1 MNVVATR
8 NFGAPI
14 TRNEDARLLS
24 GQALF
29 VDDVELPGMLYAAF
43 LRSNVAHARITSIDV
58 SAARA
63 RAGVVAVYTAEDLG
77 EYWAPGPLLVPP
89 PPIKGITFNQ
99 RTQVPLAKGKV
110 RHVGE
115 PLAVVFA
122 ESRYLAED
130 ALADIAVELEP
141 LPAVV
146 DLENALTD
154 ESARVHDDVRGNVA
168 ARVRQSRGNYATACA
183 RADHVI
189 ARRFL
194 YDHGCS
200 SPIETRG
207 IVAHW
212 DARADHLTIW
222 DTTQAPVFLRNG
234 LAGMLG
240 LSERQ
245 VRVIAPF
252 VGGGFGPKI
261 MLFYPEEVVIPW
273 AARKLNRPV
282 KWIEDRLEHFF
293 ATTQERGQTHDAE
306 IALAADGRIL
316 GIKDVFFHDT
326 GAYNPYGLT
335 VPINSQCTLLGPY
348 VVPNYDSTFT
358 AIFTNKPIVT
368 PYRGAGRQHG
378 VFVIERL
385 LDIAAHELKIDRAEI
400 RRRNL
405 IPPNAFPYN
414 NEIIY
419 QDFAPLSY
427 DSGNYEPILDKALE
441 MIGYQN
447 FLAEEQPRFR
457 AQGRHVGVGV
467 ACYVEGTG
475 IGPYE
480 GARVQ
485 VQANGKVG
493 LATGIGTQGQGHFTV
508 FAQIVAD
515 QLGVSVRDVDVVTGD
530 TDQFYWGAGTFASRG
545 AVVAGNAVNEAAKV
559 VRQKILKLA
568 AEHFECAEED
578 LEIANGE
585 VSVVGVPGQ
594 SVKLGALAVKAN
606 PMRGAVRPGAEPG
619 LESTQYF
626 GPPGG
631 ATASGVHAMI
641 VEVDPQTF
649 TLDVLKYVVVHD
661 CGTVI
666 NPLILAGQIHGGV
679 AQGVGNAFYEQL
691 VFDEEGQLLNA
702 SLADYLLPTALEV
715 PRMEIAHTVTTSPL
729 NPLGIKGAGE
739 AGAIP
744 VGPLFAQAI
753 ENALGLLDRK
763 IELNEI
769 PLSPSR
775 LFELINKPPGPK

>member
-1 MNVVATR
+1 VSAR
-8 NFGAPI
+8 KFGAPI
-14 TRNEDARLLS
+14 KRNEDARLLS

-29 VDDVELPGMLYAAF
+29 IDDVELPNMLHAAL
-43 LRSNVAHARITSIDV
+43 LRSNVAHARIVSIDV
-58 SAARA
+58 SAARK
-63 RAGVVAVYTAEDLG
+63 RQGVVAVYTAADLG
-77 EYWAPGPLLVPP
+77 PYWAPGPVVVPP
-89 PPIKGITFNQ
+89 PPIEGAIFNA
-99 RTQVPLAKGKV
+99 RTQVPLAKDKI

-115 PLAVVFA
+115 PLAVVLA
-122 ESRYLAED
+122 ESRYIAED
-130 ALADIAVELEP
+130 ALADIVVELDT

-146 DLENALTD
+146 DLEKALAHS
-154 ESARVHDDVRGNVA
+154 SAAVHDDVRGNLA
-168 ARVRQSRGNYATACA
+168 AHVRQTRGNYEIA
-183 RADHVI
+183 RSKAAHII

-194 YDHGCS
+194 YDHGAS

-207 IVAHW
+207 VVARW
-212 DARADHLTIW
+212 DARANQLTVW

-234 LAGMLG
+234 LAGVFGM
-240 LSERQ
+240 SERQ

-261 MLFYPEEVVIPW
+261 VMFYPEEIIVPW
-273 AARKLNRPV
+273 AAIKHNRPV

-293 ATTQERGQTHDAE
+293 ATTHERGQTHDAE
-306 IALAADGRIL
+306 IALDANGHIL
-316 GIKDVFFHDT
+316 GVKDVFLQDT

-348 VVPNYDSTFT
+348 AIANYDSTFT
-358 AIFTNKPIVT
+358 SVFTNKPIVT

-385 LDIAAHELKIDRAEI
+385 LDIAAHEMNIDRAEI

-405 IPPNAFPYN
+405 IPPDAFPYN
-414 NEIIY
+414 YEIIY

-441 MIGYQN
+441 LIGYKN
-447 FLAEEQPRFR
+447 FLAEEQPRLR
-457 AQGRHVGVGV
+457 AEGRHVGIGI

-480 GARVQ
+480 GAKVQ

-493 LATGIGTQGQGHFTV
+493 VATGIGTQGQGHFTV

-515 QLGVSVRDVDVVTGD
+515 QLGVEVADVDIVTGD

-568 AEHFECAEED
+568 ADHFECAEED
-578 LEIANGE
+578 LEIANGQ

-594 SVKLGALAVKAN
+594 AIKLGALAVKAN
-606 PMRGAVRPGAEPG
+606 PMRGAVQPGTEPG

-631 ATASGVHAMI
+631 TTASGVHAMI

-649 TLDVLKYVVVHD
+649 TLHVLKYVVVHD

-679 AQGVGNAFYEQL
+679 AQGIGNAFYEQL
-691 VFDEEGQLLNA
+691 VFDDDGQLLNA
-702 SLADYLLPTALEV
+702 SLADYLLPTSLEV
-715 PRMEIAHTVTTSPL
+715 PHIQIAHTVTPSPL

-753 ENALGLLDRK
+753 EDALGLLDRK
-763 IELNEI
+763 VELLEI
-769 PLSPSR
+769 PLSPNR
-775 LFELINKPPGPK
+775 LFELTRK